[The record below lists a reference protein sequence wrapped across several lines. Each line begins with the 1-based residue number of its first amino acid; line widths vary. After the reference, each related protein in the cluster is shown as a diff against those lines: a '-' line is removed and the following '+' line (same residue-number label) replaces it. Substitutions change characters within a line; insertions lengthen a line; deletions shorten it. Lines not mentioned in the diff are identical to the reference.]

1 MVVRM
6 RANRSKSGRRRS
18 QHALMAKNASPCEC
32 GAFRLTHRA
41 CQMCGKYRGRVVID
55 VVANAVR
62 EARRA
67 KRKQKELQASG
78 QATSTTKEKEPAE
91 TS

>member
-18 QHALMAKNASPCEC
+18 GHALRAKNTPPCAC
-32 GAFRLTHRA
+32 GANRLPHRA
-41 CQMCGKYRGRVVID
+41 CQTCGKYRGRVVID
-55 VVANAVR
+55 VTLDAAR

-78 QATSTTKEKEPAE
+78 QPTSTTKEKEPAE